1 MFVQEWKQDR
11 PATQAGIMKSL
22 AMRIT
27 KIRGSLIEKAL
38 KKRNISIHTLAVEK
52 DSISLSRAEQL
63 KHATGG
69 AQFVSAEETLNQF
82 RLIKDDNEIRLLKEA
97 AKLADYG
104 VEVGTAALREGI
116 SEVEVLAQIEYEI

>member
-1 MFVQEWKQDR
+1 M
-11 PATQAGIMKSL
+11 
-22 AMRIT
+22 
-27 KIRGSLIEKAL
+27 
-38 KKRNISIHTLAVEK
+38 LAVEK

-104 VEVGTAALREGI
+104 VEVGTAACVKASVKWKCSLKL
-116 SEVEVLAQIEYEI
+116 SMS